1 MTQNKKSGVE
11 EEKQNEAIETGNNL
25 FPIFLKLEKL
35 RLLIVGG
42 GKVAL
47 EKLHAVL
54 QNSPAT
60 QITMVAVEF
69 TEPTRNTAGNNLFP
83 IFLKLEKLRLL
94 IVGGGKVALE
104 KLHAVLQ
111 NSIFLKQLF

>member
-1 MTQNKKSGVE
+1 MIENKKTVADQRNQKETS
-11 EEKQNEAIETGNNL
+11 ETGNNL
-25 FPIFLKLEKL
+25 FPVFLKLEEL

-60 QITMVAVEF
+60 QITMVAIEF
-69 TEPTRNTAGNNLFP
+69 TDPTRKAAIHHENV
-83 IFLKLEKLRLL
+83 EL
-94 IVGGGKVALE
+94 IERAYETSDLDDTD
-104 KLHAVLQ
+104 LIIIAVDDAFTSERIR
-111 NSIFLKQLF
+111 N